1 MLIPLT
7 LAKVIFIDY
16 KIQYCKN
23 DTEVIDFWKKKF
35 YEKLGRLEPLCK
47 RSKKYH
53 PYSLYF
59 SKLTS
64 LGNFG

>member
-7 LAKVIFIDY
+7 HAKVIFIDY

-47 RSKKYH
+47 RSKKYY

-59 SKLTS
+59 SKLT
-64 LGNFG
+64 

>member
-7 LAKVIFIDY
+7 HAKVTFIDY

>member
-7 LAKVIFIDY
+7 HAKVTFIDY

-47 RSKKYH
+47 RSKKYY
-53 PYSLYF
+53 PYSFYF
-59 SKLTS
+59 SKLT
-64 LGNFG
+64 

>member
-7 LAKVIFIDY
+7 HAKVTFIDY

-23 DTEVIDFWKKKF
+23 GTEVIDFWKKKF

-59 SKLTS
+59 SKLNS